1 MSAMKPQ
8 HAALF
13 EPLELG
19 PVTLRNRV
27 FQAPL
32 SICYADHEGFVTRE
46 MAEHYGRRAQGGAGM
61 VIIENLAVNVSG
73 RQLPRQALIAGEEH
87 LPGLRMLAEEIKRHG
102 AAAVVQI
109 VHAGRYAGPW
119 DRYEERR
126 RLAPSA
132 IPFPLPPD
140 RTVTPQEI
148 TREELEESIAAFA
161 NATRL
166 AKEAGFD
173 GVEIHGAQGFL
184 ISSFQSPRMNRRTDG
199 YGEDPNRFALE
210 VVDAVVA
217 VAGGDIAVGYHL
229 FADELIDGGWSL
241 EDAAA
246 FAPALEGRGI
256 DFLMPILATFETLRH
271 PSNEGLTS
279 RVGFQ
284 HHAATRL
291 QRETS
296 IPVLTN
302 GKLGDPDVAARIVA
316 TGESPAVGLGRPLLA
331 DPDWVAKVRSGVAAE
346 IRACECS
353 PPLCLHTQLTGVVC
367 ACWPEGARE
376 AGLLGYDD

>member
-1 MSAMKPQ
+1 MAMKPQ

-13 EPLELG
+13 EPLKLG

-32 SICYADHEGFVTRE
+32 SVCYADHDGFVTRQ
-46 MAEHYGRRAQGGAGM
+46 MAEHYGRRAQGGTGM
-61 VIIENLAVNVSG
+61 VIVENIAVNEAG

-87 LPGLRMLAEEIKRHG
+87 LPGLRVLAEEIKRHG

-132 IPFPLPPD
+132 VTFPLPPD

-148 TREELEESIAAFA
+148 TPAEIEESIAAFV

-184 ISSFQSPRMNRRTDG
+184 ISSFQSPRMNKRTDG
-199 YGEDPNRFALE
+199 YGEDPNRLALE
-210 VVDAVVA
+210 VVDAVVKEA
-217 VAGGDIAVGYHL
+217 AGELMVGYHL

-241 EDAAA
+241 EDACA
-246 FAPALEGRGI
+246 FVRHLEGRGI
-256 DFLMPILATFETLRH
+256 DFVMPILATFETLRH

-279 RVGFQ
+279 RVRFQ
-284 HHAATRL
+284 HHAAVRL
-291 QRETS
+291 QREVS

-302 GKLGDPDVAARIVA
+302 GKLGDPDVAAQIVA
-316 TGESPAVGLGRPLLA
+316 DGESPAVGLGRPLLT
-331 DPDWVAKVRSGVAAE
+331 DPDWVNKVREGRGDD
-346 IRACECS
+346 IRTCECS
-353 PPLCLHTQLTGVVC
+353 PPLCLQTQLTGTVC
-367 ACWPEGARE
+367 AHWPDEARE
-376 AGLLGYDD
+376 AGYLGYED